1 LAGAKPLQAF
11 LSFLCKF
18 SKRSLMVEIQA
29 LGQEVRKM
37 CFDGDGHGQVIGTGV
52 GEPYFGGGK
61 LSLN

>member
-1 LAGAKPLQAF
+1 
-11 LSFLCKF
+11 
-18 SKRSLMVEIQA
+18 MVEIQA